1 MQREGWLNAEQPSR
15 TTLPGLRVS
24 RTCSLPEVEKS
35 AGFLSDGW
43 SVHCEVS
50 HITGK
55 EESHTDSHSVPS
67 TGEPCGA
74 ANTSMCPGE
83 HSSYLWH
90 YLYYLCHRPEEL
102 LGLLPKYLFAQKM
115 RSCLQGVPK
124 PFCAWVQ
131 ECSQMAHGLLTSLV
145 CM

>member
-1 MQREGWLNAEQPSR
+1 MAEVF
-15 TTLPGLRVS
+15 TVKLATLL
-24 RTCSLPEVEKS
+24 EKRN
-35 AGFLSDGW
+35 
-43 SVHCEVS
+43 
-50 HITGK
+50 HILI
-55 EESHTDSHSVPS
+55 HISVPS